1 MSPSVKRFYFVD
13 ETGQDP
19 LSRVFIVAVSVMPRD
34 YREIENACL
43 GYEKASGKDHLK
55 WHKSK
60 VVNRLRFMRL
70 IVEDE
75 RFAGTL
81 VYASTVK
88 AKAPNFD
95 QLTIDG
101 IAQVIEQTR
110 DEESSASEIY
120 VDGLSPTKLEQF
132 GKAMR
137 VKGIRHARFHKATDH
152 ASTLIRLADALA
164 GLARDAIENKDSEA
178 AKILQR
184 GKRNGVVIESK

>member
-110 DEESSASEIY
+110 
-120 VDGLSPTKLEQF
+120 LFQL
-132 GKAMR
+132 
-137 VKGIRHARFHKATDH
+137 
-152 ASTLIRLADALA
+152 
-164 GLARDAIENKDSEA
+164 
-178 AKILQR
+178 
-184 GKRNGVVIESK
+184 